1 MSEPM
6 DANERMQANLQ
17 RFRDY
22 WARSNREPLVA
33 FCPGSYYVSRR
44 YGAAA
49 RFLDDPGP
57 VRHEMF
63 RAEAFIPDYLRIF
76 AQYQD
81 ANPGMI
87 HTAAPFAGLP
97 WLEAMAGCRV
107 FSMPSSFV
115 AEAPEGGFEPGPL
128 PGIKEPGWLELY
140 LRFTQLLVRLGEGR
154 FAVGQPIMRGP
165 CDLAGTL
172 LGQENMVYLFYDEPE
187 RMKALI
193 DSYPAFFL
201 NVTARQKALIPRF
214 FGGESMGFYEL
225 WCPDGCIW
233 FQDDLTALL
242 SPGLVEA
249 FALEAYGKIASA
261 YPYSLMHL
269 HPASF
274 SIVELLLDLEPLSCI
289 QVNKDVGGPE
299 VHEMLSVLKR
309 IQRRKNLVVSG
320 DLTPDE
326 LGLLKSEIPPE
337 GVYYIC
343 LESP

>member
-1 MSEPM
+1 MSQPM
-6 DANERMQANLQ
+6 DANRRMQANLQ

-22 WARSNREPLVA
+22 WARSNREPLVS
-33 FCPGSYYVSRR
+33 FCPGNYYVSRR
-44 YGAAA
+44 YDAAA
-49 RFLDDPGP
+49 RFLDHPGP
-57 VRHEMF
+57 VSFEMF

-76 AQYQD
+76 EQYQK
-81 ANPGMI
+81 ANPDMI
-87 HTAAPFAGLP
+87 HTAAPFTGLP
-97 WLEAMAGCRV
+97 WIEAIAGCRV
-107 FSMPSSFV
+107 LSTANSFV

-128 PGIKEPGWLELY
+128 PGIVEPGWLDLY
-140 LRFTQLLVRLGEGR
+140 LRFAALLSRSGEGR
-154 FAVGQPIMRGP
+154 FAVGQPILRGP
-165 CDLAGTL
+165 FDLAGTL
-172 LGQENMVYLFYDEPE
+172 LGQEDMVYLLYDEPE

-193 DSYPAFFL
+193 DGYPAFFL
-201 NVTARQKALIPRF
+201 EITARQKALTPRF

-242 SPGLVEA
+242 SPKLVEA
-249 FALEAYGKIASA
+249 FALKVYGQIASS

-274 SIVELLLDLEPLSCI
+274 SIVEMLLDLQPLGCI

-299 VHEMLSVLKR
+299 VSEMLPVLKQ

-320 DLTPDE
+320 DFTPDE